1 MDFACR
7 SFASRLERR
16 RNVLITAQ
24 RFSRLAGEYLE
35 RSDELL
41 ISLERN
47 DTELERRLEQAE
59 EALRQLHEDSEA
71 LGEVERECV
80 REGERL
86 SDLLVMP
93 VKDALGRHL
102 AVERAA
108 DTARAQRLLQQVCA
122 RAAALRERV
131 ARHRLLLRQAAL
143 VRCYEADAAQAAA
156 WLRQLGAAMRDQVGC
171 SVAEIQR
178 QKEQHQDFQHTA
190 KGSYEYG
197 RQLVQAALALRQ
209 CCRLATAPN
218 EQLSG
223 ALDAA
228 WRRLD
233 AAAQE
238 HVTRLRV
245 SAVFHRSVD
254 QHCEQLREL
263 IAEASGAAPAAQE
276 EAAGACRRARAQR
289 LLAAREKLLLEV
301 GRMVRLG
308 RLLRTRLREPLAASD
323 REDEEDEEQRQQQ
336 EGPGGNA
343 TAVDAISE
351 RLAEVA
357 ELAERLD
364 AALCA
369 GDVSVRRVLDSENW
383 GSGAKPGDGD
393 AGGGGGAA
401 GERSDDDFLT
411 ASECTCTRSSSF
423 HTASECASGGG
434 AASPSSWWEE
444 DQSEEQSQPQQL
456 VTTSVEERQGVIVHE
471 VTETRTLK
479 LSHSPSFGI
488 TSYHMTHEITDSAE
502 PKAEKGAASISK
514 ETHDSAPALDI
525 RQKKQDFEE
534 NTEEEIKLEDGLKE
548 SGEWLQLKLLEAA
561 PDLTKLGADLREAEE
576 LRAAHAE
583 VLRQLQSK
591 QSPVEELL
599 RQADQV
605 ISTQRP
611 RAEVYAAM
619 AQSLGRAWADV
630 NAHLDL
636 RRQLLDLNVSYHRH
650 AASCSE
656 AMRVLE
662 VACDEA
668 SGLPTDAESA
678 KEALSALHEARR
690 VSLES
695 LMPALQDGRALLDKL
710 RELVALG
717 TLDSRP
723 NAIRVAASYA
733 NSQVE
738 HWMEALHD
746 RRQQLELAFSR
757 RRERLEQ
764 CLALMLVA
772 RDLRA
777 LEDAVDRRR
786 HELADVLGD
795 SAASAEILLAEHR
808 RLLPEA
814 KEFQDRGVKITKA
827 TEQLV
832 SSDHF
837 AAEEAVAQAYKVLQQ
852 CAEYSEALDN
862 RENLLQ
868 RAISF
873 FRTAHTAMQ
882 KLDQLEQQLKM
893 NELPVTS
900 PQLAKMHA
908 AAVQTIEDVTDGPL
922 KEGYALLDAAGHSM
936 PGSEG
941 IKRAVEE
948 LENRKISLNGLCIA
962 HKEEHLRVSL
972 AMQTYKEKEEEIF
985 SWIVQIAEAFLQ
997 GHQDMGS
1004 VLAMAQDFLQLHQ
1017 QLLGD
1022 VQEKGNEINN
1032 LLLTLP
1038 PILEVATDEERAKID
1053 EKVEA
1058 LHNLWLNL
1066 KNVVEARIYLAQI
1079 YVKFHTVAVDLA
1091 NEFDALDDELK
1102 KSSEKIS
1109 DETIRNVEQKWLYIQ
1124 QLYTQLQSIG
1134 NSVKDECS
1142 KIGDPYLD
1150 TKRAALCV
1158 DTLLEHFG
1166 GRQLT
1171 LTQSW
1176 QTWQSSVTVERETQI
1191 LWERSVIDCSK
1202 TYDWAS
1208 KLDGHLYPVMTSE
1221 SSSSKVIVRELEDKL
1236 QTVLPE
1242 LKKAQTEI
1250 ELRVKTA
1257 ENLVLKGE
1265 SQGQKE
1271 EMTAKLIDLHGK
1283 LQVIATDY
1291 QILLQMLIAFFK
1303 NLAELEKTI
1312 ENLESQYRHTRLPS
1326 SVSDIELLL
1335 KEHEASRQAV
1345 LELFKFTQNEKE
1357 QIVIRIKQQEPDTA
1371 AKHDIDS
1378 LTRLLEIKRIAWE
1391 SAWTDRKLQIE
1402 QHRQLCQFDS
1412 DLHQINAT
1420 LNDLSRQLDAIK
1432 GQYGESLVSAKAT
1445 SQAFVYF
1452 EKTIELLEVRIQT
1465 FVSTAENMLSTEHV
1479 PSPHVEHEL
1488 KQLQSRWQQFHNQVV
1503 ESRRLIDL
1511 SMQYFTLVEEAEE
1524 WFREGS
1530 KLLVTIARK
1539 STSVKKPD
1547 EATQLLAEVDTF
1559 LKPGE
1564 LRQDERIRKISTLAI
1579 ELYGEER
1586 SKQVS
1591 LVLSENKEM
1600 LDSFT
1605 VISEEL
1611 NTLARNLKAAEEQR
1625 EKQREEQQAVEASL
1639 AAARAEAA
1647 AAQAAAAAAEEARR
1661 AAESAAKLLKE
1672 TSVTV
1677 HKVDVEM
1684 QVAMPETKQLERPQK
1699 SPSPPLKKAKIVT
1712 ASPKNVG
1719 PVFSVP
1725 LNDAVIQEGEKFT
1738 FRCCV
1743 TGTPMPEV
1751 IWYKDGI
1758 SIQNNPDYQTTF
1770 KDGNCSLTIEETFTE
1785 DSAKFTCKATNAA
1798 GTAETS
1804 ATLSVK
1810 EAEPE
1815 EQLSPPHFTQ
1825 PLQNSS
1831 AREGSSH
1838 ELRCHVEG
1846 IPLPT
1851 VQWFKDGTCV
1861 DASPDYVI
1869 TFNNGEALLRFE
1881 EVFLED
1887 QAEYS
1892 CRATNPLGSD
1902 SCCARLTVEPLEPTE
1917 TPAFIVPLT
1926 NVMARAGQKIK
1937 LECEVTGLPSPQI
1950 SWSHNN
1956 KPVKE
1961 TRDLKVQYENN
1972 KATLVITEAFPKDAG
1987 IYVVTAKN
1995 IAGEASSSCNVS
2007 VKGRLPTETSDSE
2020 LASDMEPTKPSIQV
2034 PLKDIIVFEGKRA
2047 RLDCVIVGQPE
2058 PEVIWYHDDRPVK
2071 ESTDIQLLFQG
2082 DRCSLIIQEA
2092 YLDDAGE
2099 YKVVAINSAGE
2110 ANSKCSLSVKSLA
2123 DTEPKIQPK
2132 PPEVTEEASGKAP
2145 KFTKLLA
2152 DVMVSE
2158 TESAVLDCCV
2168 EGDPLPEIKWFLNNC
2183 EIKPDAHRVF
2193 QHDKDGN
2200 VSLTIKSTSPEDKG
2214 VYTVKATNKNGEA
2227 KCFSNLII
2235 KSSGITEVRS
2245 KVDKQVFP
2253 AFKELFADRTAYAG
2267 DSTKFECIVTGKPTP
2282 KVKWYFNDE
2291 PVSGKDFLVSTSGER
2306 QVLTIPCVANS
2317 HAGKVACVAENE
2329 VGKATCLAL
2338 LTVQDPPTLPSLLN
2352 SNISEQIESSS
2363 FSVKRSVFMQSSTS
2377 QVTSS
2382 TLTTGT
2388 EPKVEVHSYS
2398 SESQESFK
2406 QSGGKPPVQ
2415 VESHKTVE
2423 VHQVDKDKPDIHQ
2436 TSFLK
2441 VSNAAEESQESST
2454 SSYSTPV
2461 ASPKPVRKSVGPRFI
2476 SPLNG
2481 VIVDQGA
2488 DVVLEGIIDGYPQ
2501 PEVSW
2506 TKNGQPLIAKEGS
2519 VNISWK
2525 LNKARVELKNVVV
2538 KDAGRYTCT
2547 ASNKAGSASS
2557 TADVVVKKTV
2567 FPPVFGRR
2575 LQAQVVKVG
2584 DRVVMEVEVTGT
2596 PEPVIT
2602 WMKDGEIIKSGD
2614 QYRLKS
2620 QGNCHSLIIEKV
2632 SLPYSGKYTV
2642 KAKNSGGEAQCI
2654 ADFVVYQ
2661 PEPTTEVVKNVIF
2674 EDIVQ
2679 SETQKQTHLQSSTS
2693 KVISENVTPV
2703 QQIKRLV
2710 DTSSGLVPGTQSFVS
2725 ESLSLT
2731 EHKRSEKHVSVKIDR
2746 SSSPSFQKVSLEET
2760 KTTTAPV
2767 ETPISVTVVDG
2778 KSDQHVPGTTHEYTV
2793 PITLEEKSRVPP
2805 ATIPEK
2811 KGGAFACAEDKP
2823 KSTLEKVTEEPV
2835 KPQPTKK
2842 SEPEKFM
2849 GTETTVSSTEIEK
2862 SVSVTETALTEKK
2875 TEETGIEDAPI
2886 SKKSAFDFF
2895 VAKLKD
2901 NEEQPIKPKQPAKED
2916 ELPTRGTVKDA
2927 VKSFSVLEKKEEAY
2941 SVPIKEVTDKQKFTE
2956 SQIQHIELPTSTY
2969 ESLKKSQFQSE
2980 KVVSSTFSVKH
2991 ITSSDSFD
2999 LIPEPPPEIGYIPKT
3014 ETSKKAKEDVTTRVR
3029 KLEEGHRILSDVE
3042 IPAGGVKIFPTPSKE
3057 SERKEQEIQGTKPAP
3072 SWPPAEHEKITSDQ
3086 KKSTIKEVQEEVCV
3100 QKKVVK
3106 PGLVDSSQPSRKQE
3120 PKKEIPSSQPHVT
3133 ISPWISR
3140 KTSELPQSEVVP
3152 SAHLSSVPK
3161 YESSLTKISSSESTQ
3176 KISSLITE
3184 NILPTARPVSP
3195 KPSAEGIAM
3204 EKLWTPHKQPE
3215 PDTIIIRPSSD
3226 GPHLAERATSPKPS
3240 MEGLAMDKLWAHKHP
3255 DAALKKS
3262 WPPPPTT
3269 EDKPI
3274 IPWVS
3279 KGSTEKQWPPPQTTM
3294 VSEKVETKTQKT
3306 ESSECKI
3313 ISSKQPVMT
3322 APTKQQ
3328 PTEDIV
3334 KTTTDL
3340 YTKSA
3345 FQPVQTPDYVKHYIA
3360 ETKVHHSSA
3369 MDKSETHVRDVTKI
3383 DIKSEQKEEMTKYA
3397 TGLQSDTKTQK
3408 EPSPPVVE
3416 ENILK
3421 PSEVKKTW
3429 PPGFKEDFE
3438 MKAPPK
3444 RKSVPNKEVSRPT
3457 SMHDTAV
3464 EPLLEPGPP
3473 PEIGFARP
3481 PPLERRQSYV
3491 ETIEKDLEKDLEKE
3505 PTRHLAG
3512 AVRTIPPP
3520 PQKERSLPPQLHPK
3534 QKVDAQP
3541 DTSKISI
3548 LSTDKCKFT
3557 AESKTFERFPDLE
3570 PFPFKPDAP
3579 KPKQKL
3585 PPPPKPSKFVKGEF
3599 GGSDYESDFES
3610 THIPPKWRPYE
3621 SDTEDIQYR
3630 RVKPPVISSLPKR
3643 PKSTE
3648 PEPPPPSKF
3657 DKPPQFQGPPRPDV
3671 KVIRDTKIE
3680 SVSKTESKIE
3690 TKIEKQSKF
3699 FSAETRKISP
3709 PPLRQGSPPVFVQ
3722 AVPPP
3727 EHQEMKPT
3735 VDSKKPEQKPDSPK
3749 SKTKMIRTEFRES
3762 GYMADT
3768 DEPRQLNQI
3777 SQKSSSMKQ
3786 EEFSKT
3792 SISQTT
3798 LITEKISVQNK
3809 QLLQQ
3814 QKLVSSEKPSH
3825 LRHHSS
3831 VRAHHRHSEHKAEK
3845 KTTTDTSSK
3854 QDKEISST
3862 VVTKELPGLQ
3872 QASRDDR
3879 DSSLEPFP
3887 FEPEAPRTVSKRVP
3901 KAPPPPSPSKF
3912 VKGEFRESDYESDY
3926 EGRIPAKWR
3935 PADSDAEEPTYRPV
3949 RPILTP
3955 RASSRASAGGRTPT
3969 PPTEFDNPPQTGGP
3983 PRPKFEPIE
3992 KLNQSVKSDKTSKSS
4007 EKVQVIFKPKP
4018 VTPKTVA
4025 PMEVITATPAVKTTE
4040 RVVLEPGS
4048 PPEIGYIPPPRTG
4061 QKVSKSIFQNA
4072 TQTETSKV
4080 MNFAEETETSRRVMS
4095 LQQTTRV
4102 IKFGE
4107 DDRKKP
4113 EPKLEPFPFR
4123 PDPDRPRRSSAPPPP
4138 KPKKFFPGEFRESDY
4153 ESDYEGRIKPKWTP
4167 ANSDTDEPKYRR
4179 VRPPQV
4185 TRSVSVPSKSLT
4197 QVPTPM
4203 EFDTQQPYIPS
4214 PSESPCS
4221 TLERQSKTSA
4231 QKLQFETEQRRLR
4244 RVEEM
4249 KKRFSVTPPSTTTVK
4264 RTTSLQ
4270 DLGVKPGE
4278 PPEYGFISPSTATNI
4293 ASKHMSEMTST
4304 FKSRTQKFVDDIIT
4318 DMKVTKPDKSILKPA
4333 TPAVTNGDKEP
4344 QAYREE
4350 SRASQ
4355 YASPGGSWLGKSPRG
4370 RGNTPTPPS
4379 TPGSTPTPTQQH
4391 QLRRPPVFITPLRDI
4406 AVVSGQTARFE
4417 CIVQAEP
4424 APNILWSK
4432 NGRIIE
4438 NSEDYQLHYRNGV
4451 CRLTIP
4457 HAFPEDAGSY
4467 SCTATNMLGSSCTTA
4482 TLQVP
4487 GEKRGIRK

>member
-1 MDFACR
+1 
-7 SFASRLERR
+7 
-16 RNVLITAQ
+16 
-24 RFSRLAGEYLE
+24 
-35 RSDELL
+35 
-41 ISLERN
+41 
-47 DTELERRLEQAE
+47 
-59 EALRQLHEDSEA
+59 
-71 LGEVERECV
+71 
-80 REGERL
+80 
-86 SDLLVMP
+86 
-93 VKDALGRHL
+93 
-102 AVERAA
+102 
-108 DTARAQRLLQQVCA
+108 
-122 RAAALRERV
+122 
-131 ARHRLLLRQAAL
+131 
-143 VRCYEADAAQAAA
+143 
-156 WLRQLGAAMRDQVGC
+156 
-171 SVAEIQR
+171 
-178 QKEQHQDFQHTA
+178 
-190 KGSYEYG
+190 
-197 RQLVQAALALRQ
+197 
-209 CCRLATAPN
+209 
-218 EQLSG
+218 
-223 ALDAA
+223 
-228 WRRLD
+228 
-233 AAAQE
+233 
-238 HVTRLRV
+238 
-245 SAVFHRSVD
+245 
-254 QHCEQLREL
+254 
-263 IAEASGAAPAAQE
+263 
-276 EAAGACRRARAQR
+276 
-289 LLAAREKLLLEV
+289 
-301 GRMVRLG
+301 
-308 RLLRTRLREPLAASD
+308 
-323 REDEEDEEQRQQQ
+323 
-336 EGPGGNA
+336 
-343 TAVDAISE
+343 
-351 RLAEVA
+351 
-357 ELAERLD
+357 
-364 AALCA
+364 
-369 GDVSVRRVLDSENW
+369 
-383 GSGAKPGDGD
+383 
-393 AGGGGGAA
+393 
-401 GERSDDDFLT
+401 
-411 ASECTCTRSSSF
+411 
-423 HTASECASGGG
+423 
-434 AASPSSWWEE
+434 
-444 DQSEEQSQPQQL
+444 
-456 VTTSVEERQGVIVHE
+456 
-471 VTETRTLK
+471 
-479 LSHSPSFGI
+479 
-488 TSYHMTHEITDSAE
+488 MTHEITDSAE

-534 NTEEEIKLEDGLKE
+534 KTEEEIKLEDGLKE

-922 KEGYALLDAAGHSM
+922 KDGYALLDAAGHSM

-1191 LWERSVIDCSK
+1191 LWERSVVDCSK

-1303 NLAELEKTI
+1303 NMAELEKTI

-1357 QIVIRIKQQEPDTA
+1357 QIVIRIKQQEPETA

-1488 KQLQSRWQQFHNQVV
+1488 KQLQSRWQQFHKQVA

-1677 HKVDVEM
+1677 DKVDVEM

-1825 PLQNSS
+1825 PLQNST

-2110 ANSKCSLSVKSLA
+2110 ANSKCNLSVKSLA

-2168 EGDPLPEIKWFLNNC
+2168 EGDPLPEIKWLLNNC

-2506 TKNGQPLIAKEGS
+2506 TKNGQPLTAKEGS

-2525 LNKARVELKNVVV
+2525 LNKARVELKNVGV

-2674 EDIVQ
+2674 EDIIQ
-2679 SETQKQTHLQSSTS
+2679 SETQ
-2693 KVISENVTPV
+2693 
-2703 QQIKRLV
+2703 
-2710 DTSSGLVPGTQSFVS
+2710 
-2725 ESLSLT
+2725 
-2731 EHKRSEKHVSVKIDR
+2731 
-2746 SSSPSFQKVSLEET
+2746 
-2760 KTTTAPV
+2760 
-2767 ETPISVTVVDG
+2767 
-2778 KSDQHVPGTTHEYTV
+2778 
-2793 PITLEEKSRVPP
+2793 
-2805 ATIPEK
+2805 
-2811 KGGAFACAEDKP
+2811 
-2823 KSTLEKVTEEPV
+2823 
-2835 KPQPTKK
+2835 
-2842 SEPEKFM
+2842 
-2849 GTETTVSSTEIEK
+2849 
-2862 SVSVTETALTEKK
+2862 
-2875 TEETGIEDAPI
+2875 
-2886 SKKSAFDFF
+2886 
-2895 VAKLKD
+2895 
-2901 NEEQPIKPKQPAKED
+2901 
-2916 ELPTRGTVKDA
+2916 
-2927 VKSFSVLEKKEEAY
+2927 
-2941 SVPIKEVTDKQKFTE
+2941 
-2956 SQIQHIELPTSTY
+2956 
-2969 ESLKKSQFQSE
+2969 
-2980 KVVSSTFSVKH
+2980 
-2991 ITSSDSFD
+2991 
-2999 LIPEPPPEIGYIPKT
+2999 
-3014 ETSKKAKEDVTTRVR
+3014 
-3029 KLEEGHRILSDVE
+3029 
-3042 IPAGGVKIFPTPSKE
+3042 
-3057 SERKEQEIQGTKPAP
+3057 
-3072 SWPPAEHEKITSDQ
+3072 
-3086 KKSTIKEVQEEVCV
+3086 
-3100 QKKVVK
+3100 
-3106 PGLVDSSQPSRKQE
+3106 
-3120 PKKEIPSSQPHVT
+3120 
-3133 ISPWISR
+3133 
-3140 KTSELPQSEVVP
+3140 
-3152 SAHLSSVPK
+3152 
-3161 YESSLTKISSSESTQ
+3161 
-3176 KISSLITE
+3176 
-3184 NILPTARPVSP
+3184 
-3195 KPSAEGIAM
+3195 
-3204 EKLWTPHKQPE
+3204 
-3215 PDTIIIRPSSD
+3215 
-3226 GPHLAERATSPKPS
+3226 
-3240 MEGLAMDKLWAHKHP
+3240 
-3255 DAALKKS
+3255 
-3262 WPPPPTT
+3262 
-3269 EDKPI
+3269 
-3274 IPWVS
+3274 
-3279 KGSTEKQWPPPQTTM
+3279 
-3294 VSEKVETKTQKT
+3294 
-3306 ESSECKI
+3306 
-3313 ISSKQPVMT
+3313 
-3322 APTKQQ
+3322 
-3328 PTEDIV
+3328 
-3334 KTTTDL
+3334 
-3340 YTKSA
+3340 
-3345 FQPVQTPDYVKHYIA
+3345 
-3360 ETKVHHSSA
+3360 
-3369 MDKSETHVRDVTKI
+3369 
-3383 DIKSEQKEEMTKYA
+3383 
-3397 TGLQSDTKTQK
+3397 
-3408 EPSPPVVE
+3408 
-3416 ENILK
+3416 
-3421 PSEVKKTW
+3421 
-3429 PPGFKEDFE
+3429 
-3438 MKAPPK
+3438 
-3444 RKSVPNKEVSRPT
+3444 
-3457 SMHDTAV
+3457 
-3464 EPLLEPGPP
+3464 
-3473 PEIGFARP
+3473 
-3481 PPLERRQSYV
+3481 
-3491 ETIEKDLEKDLEKE
+3491 
-3505 PTRHLAG
+3505 
-3512 AVRTIPPP
+3512 
-3520 PQKERSLPPQLHPK
+3520 
-3534 QKVDAQP
+3534 
-3541 DTSKISI
+3541 
-3548 LSTDKCKFT
+3548 
-3557 AESKTFERFPDLE
+3557 
-3570 PFPFKPDAP
+3570 
-3579 KPKQKL
+3579 
-3585 PPPPKPSKFVKGEF
+3585 
-3599 GGSDYESDFES
+3599 
-3610 THIPPKWRPYE
+3610 
-3621 SDTEDIQYR
+3621 
-3630 RVKPPVISSLPKR
+3630 
-3643 PKSTE
+3643 
-3648 PEPPPPSKF
+3648 
-3657 DKPPQFQGPPRPDV
+3657 
-3671 KVIRDTKIE
+3671 
-3680 SVSKTESKIE
+3680 
-3690 TKIEKQSKF
+3690 
-3699 FSAETRKISP
+3699 
-3709 PPLRQGSPPVFVQ
+3709 
-3722 AVPPP
+3722 
-3727 EHQEMKPT
+3727 
-3735 VDSKKPEQKPDSPK
+3735 
-3749 SKTKMIRTEFRES
+3749 
-3762 GYMADT
+3762 
-3768 DEPRQLNQI
+3768 
-3777 SQKSSSMKQ
+3777 
-3786 EEFSKT
+3786 
-3792 SISQTT
+3792 
-3798 LITEKISVQNK
+3798 
-3809 QLLQQ
+3809 
-3814 QKLVSSEKPSH
+3814 
-3825 LRHHSS
+3825 
-3831 VRAHHRHSEHKAEK
+3831 
-3845 KTTTDTSSK
+3845 
-3854 QDKEISST
+3854 EISST
-3862 VVTKELPGLQ
+3862 MVTKELPTGLQ
-3872 QASRDDR
+3872 QTSRDDR

-3935 PADSDAEEPTYRPV
+3935 PADSDAEEPMYRPV

-3992 KLNQSVKSDKTSKSS
+3992 KLNQSIKSDKTSKSS

-4123 PDPDRPRRSSAPPPP
+4123 PDPERPRRSSAPPPP

-4355 YASPGGSWLGKSPRG
+4355 YGTKHIDPDTGLIYFKYDFGYEFGIVLPGEGGGKKESHEPKLKAAGKQPGDIDVPVIHERTDGQKETQTPKTVTPQFRPRKFVHSKAVKWDPGASESEMSEAECESGAQRRRLLPQSSALPVHIQIPAGSGSTADTPSPVSLSPSLPSLSPHHVGDASAASPGGSWLGKSPRG
-4370 RGNTPTPPS
+4370 RGSTPTPPS